1 MSYVFSTPAGLLT
14 LFALGVEAVIG
25 VILSAATGLSE
36 FHKDVLVLFAVGF
49 PVAILLII
57 WSLVSTRREDDPSI

>member
-14 LFALGVEAVIG
+14 LFSLGVEAVIG
-25 VILSAATGLSE
+25 MILSAATGLSE

-49 PVAILLII
+49 PVVILLII
-57 WSLVSTRREDDPSI
+57 WSMLSTRRDDDPPI

>member
-14 LFALGVEAVIG
+14 LFSLGGEAVIG
-25 VILSAATGLSE
+25 MILSAATGLSE

-49 PVAILLII
+49 PVVILLII
-57 WSLVSTRREDDPSI
+57 WSMLSTRRDDDPPI

>member
-14 LFALGVEAVIG
+14 LFSLGVEAVIG
-25 VILSAATGLSE
+25 MILSAATGLSE

-49 PVAILLII
+49 PVVILLII
-57 WSLVSTRREDDPSI
+57 WSMLSTRRDDDPPS